1 MKMANIPKIIGIIF
15 LLLVFPLLKRF
26 IFSDVLLF
34 SSTEELLS
42 RIGNDDIPLTIDND
56 LLLLLIL
63 GKMDGTLLGD
73 VDILGLT
80 NTGLVELLLVLFAS
94 SNDVGE
100 MDACMISLVI
110 VYEDGKFD
118 GWFVVV
124 VAINVGWF
132 EGL

>member
-1 MKMANIPKIIGIIF
+1 MNIANMPKIIGITF
-15 LLLVFPLLKRF
+15 LLLVFPLFELF
-26 IFSDVLLF
+26 MFCDVVLF

-42 RIGNDDIPLTIDND
+42 SIGNDDIPLTIDND
-56 LLLLLIL
+56 LFLLLIL

-100 MDACMISLVI
+100 MDAFV

-118 GWFVVV
+118 G
-124 VAINVGWF
+124 
-132 EGL
+132 

>member
-1 MKMANIPKIIGIIF
+1 MANIPKIIGITF
-15 LLLVFPLLKRF
+15 LLLVFPFFELF
-26 IFSDVLLF
+26 IFSDVVLY

-63 GKMDGTLLGD
+63 GKMDGTLLRD
-73 VDILGLT
+73 VDILWLT

-100 MDACMISLVI
+100 MDECILSLV
-110 VYEDGKFD
+110 VVWYEDGKF
-118 GWFVVV
+118 
-124 VAINVGWF
+124 
-132 EGL
+132 EG